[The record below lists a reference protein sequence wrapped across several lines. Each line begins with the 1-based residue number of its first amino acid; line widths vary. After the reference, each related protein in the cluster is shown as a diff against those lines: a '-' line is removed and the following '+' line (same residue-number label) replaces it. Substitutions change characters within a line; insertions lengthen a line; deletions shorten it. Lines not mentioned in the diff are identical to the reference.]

1 MATRI
6 QEPRALPGAMDNMIG
21 KPAPEWTATAY
32 VNGEKKTISSSD
44 QDGWY
49 LIYWYPFDFTFICPT
64 EIVGF
69 EALQDD
75 FADDGITVMGCSL
88 DSYHSHKAWFKDGE
102 TFPEGV
108 THPVLA
114 DTTHALSRAFGMM
127 NDGLGCSYR
136 GCVLVDSDGLVQM
149 YSINNM
155 DAGRS
160 PTEVLR
166 TAQAT
171 MAGGLC
177 GANWKKG
184 DDYAA

>member
-1 MATRI
+1 MK
-6 QEPRALPGAMDNMIG
+6 NMIG
-21 KPAPEWTATAY
+21 KKAPKWEARTY
-32 VNGEKKTISSSD
+32 ISGESNDVTSEDMKGK
-44 QDGWY
+44 WY

-69 EALQDD
+69 EQLKDD
-75 FADDGITVMGCSL
+75 FADDDITVIGCST
-88 DSYHSHKAWFKDGE
+88 DSWHSHNAWFQDEAIFPGGVNHHVIADCTQKITKD
-102 TFPEGV
+102 
-108 THPVLA
+108 
-114 DTTHALSRAFGMM
+114 FGMR
-127 NDGLGCSYR
+127 NDDLGCSFR
-136 GCVLVDSDGLVQM
+136 GTVLVDDEGKVQM
-149 YSINNM
+149 WSINNM

-160 PTEVLR
+160 PAEVLR